1 MRVLIFLLVALMRK
15 IDSMWDL
22 DVESPG
28 VGSVERNIVVNTTT
42 LKQGKNYRQ
51 QKTITMPFVVETKK
65 DLNKKTTVV
74 EAVQVI
80 VHLDGLNHY

>member
-1 MRVLIFLLVALMRK
+1 VRAITFLPADWMTRT
-15 IDSMWDL
+15 SFTRSWDV
-22 DVESPG
+22 DGPG